1 MSKNIP
7 CSCNGAQKWGNSN
20 MALSSRSAAL
30 LSSFLRE
37 RSFLLVFL
45 LLICLYQLH
54 ISPSVEKCLIS
65 ASVLNGVWGQLP
77 PLWKTNV
84 PAHNNTNMLACLLVM
99 DDTIK
104 LTKRI
109 AYHYT
114 VLPLSHLIVAIDPT
128 SVLHK
133 EIQDMLQL
141 WKVHLAYIDVWTNDM
156 WMTLNAM
163 TGWPPG
169 AYNVNKTLLVHRIS
183 KVPSW
188 KHKCQQEHFAI
199 WCMCKLKAIHPL
211 WVLNI
216 DTDEFLFSITLIQ
229 MKTALPFW
237 LTWTCIAQ

>member
-1 MSKNIP
+1 MEPK
-7 CSCNGAQKWGNSN
+7 
-20 MALSSRSAAL
+20 AL

-45 LLICLYQLH
+45 LLSCLYQLH

-65 ASVLNGVWGQLP
+65 ASVLSGVWGQPP
-77 PLWKTNV
+77 PLRKTNV
-84 PAHNNTNMLACLLVM
+84 PAHNNTNMSACLLVM
-99 DDTIK
+99 DNTIK

-114 VLPLSHLIVAIDPT
+114 VLPLSHLIVAIDPA

-133 EIQDMLQL
+133 EIQDVLQL
-141 WKVHLAYIDVWTNDM
+141 WKLHLAYLDVWTNDM

-169 AYNVNKTLLVHRIS
+169 AYNVNKTLLVHRL
-183 KVPSW
+183 W
-188 KHKCQQEHFAI
+188 KHKRRQEHFAI
-199 WCMCKLKAIHPL
+199 WRMRKLKAIHPL

-216 DTDEFLFSITLIQ
+216 NTDKFLVYNYIDPDEDS
-229 MKTALPFW
+229 TAFLADMNVHC
-237 LTWTCIAQ
+237 TMMI